1 MAADFTPDDIR
12 RAEFRAVRRGLDAAE
27 VTRYLDQLAGQ
38 VQGLIE
44 ENERLATRL
53 GEYADRDL
61 ESEFDSLG
69 REVAAVL
76 QAAREAA
83 DSMRERATAD
93 AARWR
98 AEATTEVETW
108 RKEARSDAEALR
120 GDAWATGSEL
130 LRQAAVEARRI
141 RAEAERDVLTVM
153 GEAEREAHRLTSTAR
168 REAEDLVRAAMMD
181 AEKLASEAKKRH
193 DDMIEQAHRQA
204 ESAQERTRAL
214 EQRRQELMLELETV
228 RSTLTR
234 LEGTLE
240 ERREDLESPK
250 ESTSVRVVPSPKAD
264 PDEET
269 WELGETVRIIPPAD
283 RQPTRPVSST
293 RPRPEPVVEVAPD
306 RGPDL
311 PGQPRI
317 DTTRPEDAEERQPE
331 SEPEPIPEPEPV
343 PEQETESGERED
355 GPERAPRWGGPD
367 PRQTQPRSTEPAPD
381 DVGALFAALR
391 GTTAATI
398 TVRSVPEPRP
408 EPVKSPSPQA
418 AVPVA
423 ADPAAQA
430 DVIEQR
436 DSRLLPITNRALRGV
451 KKAVTDAQNVA
462 LDSLR
467 TDGAWHP
474 EGRALAEM
482 MRADLIGLWAESYS
496 AGHAAAE
503 EMTGS
508 KLKRRDTPSS
518 DAAESFG
525 DDLAGAVSNALINA
539 GDGQRE
545 KQSATSRVF
554 RGWRT
559 DEAERRVR
567 ELALSGYHRGLVES
581 AGEADLE
588 WIPSGTPCSACRAAA
603 SEPESNL
610 PPVHHG
616 CECSLAVSVP

>member
-27 VTRYLDQLAGQ
+27 VSRYLDQVAGQ

-53 GEYADRDL
+53 GDYADRDL
-61 ESEFDSLG
+61 ETEFDSLG

-98 AEATTEVETW
+98 SEATTEAETW

-141 RAEAERDVLTVM
+141 RGEAERDVLTVM
-153 GEAEREAHRLTSTAR
+153 GEAEREAHRLTSSAR

-193 DDMIEQAHRQA
+193 DDMIDQAHRQA

-214 EQRRQELMLELETV
+214 EQRREELMLELETV

-240 ERREDLESPK
+240 ERREDLESPA

-283 RQPTRPVSST
+283 RQPKRPVSPS

-311 PGQPRI
+311 PGQPSI
-317 DTTRPEDAEERQPE
+317 DTTRPEGAEERQLESDTEPIPE
-331 SEPEPIPEPEPV
+331 SEPIPEEETETGDGAAPEP
-343 PEQETESGERED
+343 SR
-355 GPERAPRWGGPD
+355 
-367 PRQTQPRSTEPAPD
+367 TQPRPTEPAPD

-408 EPVKSPSPQA
+408 EPEKKPSPGA

-423 ADPAAQA
+423 TEPAAQA
-430 DVIEQR
+430 DAIEQR
-436 DSRLLPITNRALRGV
+436 DSLLLPITNRALRGV

-474 EGRALAEM
+474 EGQALAEM

-588 WIPSGTPCSACRAAA
+588 WIPNGTPCSACRAAA
-603 SEPESNL
+603 SEPASNL
-610 PPVHHG
+610 PPIHHG
-616 CECSLAVSVP
+616 CECSLALTPH

>member
-1 MAADFTPDDIR
+1 MASDITPEQIR
-12 RAEFRAVRRGLDAAE
+12 RAEFRTVRRGVDATEVSRFLDEIA
-27 VTRYLDQLAGQ
+27 RRL
-38 VQGLIE
+38 E
-44 ENERLATRL
+44 ELTEERERLATRL

-83 DSMRERATAD
+83 ESMRQRATAD

-98 AEATTEVETW
+98 SEAMAEVEAM

-120 GDAWATGSEL
+120 GDAWSTGTEL
-130 LRQAAVEARRI
+130 LNQAAAEARRM
-141 RAEAERDVLTVM
+141 RGEAERDVLTVM

-181 AEKLASEAKKRH
+181 AEKMASEAKKRH
-193 DDMIEQAHRQA
+193 DDLIDQAHRQA

-214 EQRRQELMLELETV
+214 EERREELMLELETV
-228 RSTLTR
+228 RSTLSR

-240 ERREDLESPK
+240 ERREDLESGG
-250 ESTSVRVVPSPKAD
+250 ESTSVKVVSSPRSD
-264 PDEET
+264 PDEKT
-269 WELGETVRIIPPAD
+269 WELGETVRVIPPAD
-283 RQPTRPVSST
+283 RQQVRSDSPVA
-293 RPRPEPVVEVAPD
+293 REPKPVVEVKERPA
-306 RGPDL
+306 DL
-311 PGQPRI
+311 PEQPRI
-317 DTTRPEDAEERQPE
+317 AAARRREQLEEPEPEPEPELKPE
-331 SEPEPIPEPEPV
+331 SEPESEPEQSDV
-343 PEQETESGERED
+343 ARWSA
-355 GPERAPRWGGPD
+355 RAPRAEEK
-367 PRQTQPRSTEPAPD
+367 TPD

-391 GTTAATI
+391 GTTEATI
-398 TVRSVPEPRP
+398 TVRSVA
-408 EPVKSPSPQA
+408 EPVPQREPKA
-418 AVPVA
+418 ESA
-423 ADPAAQA
+423 PARAKTAPAPATAQPQT
-430 DVIEQR
+430 DVIEAR
-436 DSRLLPITNRALRGV
+436 DARLLPITNRALRGV

-467 TDGAWHP
+467 TDDTWHP
-474 EGRALAEM
+474 EGLALADM

-508 KLKRRDTPSS
+508 KLRRRDTPPS
-518 DAAESFG
+518 DAADSFG
-525 DDLAGAVSNALINA
+525 DDLAGAVSHALIDA

-567 ELALSGYHRGLVES
+567 ELALVGYHRGLAEA
-581 AGEADLE
+581 AGANDLE
-588 WIPSGTPCSACRAAA
+588 WVPSGTPCSACRAAA
-603 SEPESNL
+603 SEPASNL
-610 PPVHHG
+610 PPIHHG
-616 CECSLAVSVP
+616 CECSLALATS